1 MNGQQPDVSTY
12 ESFYNAYY
20 LMIVRYLA
28 KKCSSYQD
36 AEDLANE
43 CFLYCYK
50 NWDHYSQE
58 KSTRKTWLYLIVR
71 SRWKNYLRDRKQIY
85 SLDGFEN
92 VLPDKDI
99 IDQTVRLQAL
109 RTELAEILKKL
120 PDNQREAVVL
130 RFFRQWTDDEIAE
143 WLGTSKGNVRVMIHR
158 ALQNMNKDYESIL
171 RQVL

>member
-1 MNGQQPDVSTY
+1 MSGQQPDVSTY
-12 ESFYNAYY
+12 ESFYSEYY
-20 LMIVRYLA
+20 PMIVRYLA
-28 KKCSSYQD
+28 RKCSSTQD

-50 NWDHYSQE
+50 NWDQYKAE

-92 VLPDKDI
+92 VIPDKDI
-99 IDQTVRLQAL
+99 IDQTVTLQAM
-109 RTELAEILKKL
+109 RTELAKILEQL
-120 PDNQREAVVL
+120 PENQREAVVL
-130 RFFRQWTDDEIAE
+130 RFFRQWTDDEIAG

-158 ALQNMNKDYESIL
+158 ALQNMNKEYESFL